1 MKNGKKQVKIT
12 IQVWPGVIFWAEEA
26 SAGAA
31 PIESAAEAI
40 LPPLNMEGPAYQRTT
55 AVNAKKRRKIAVL
68 TVRIVIAFLR
78 GKRFLAVF
86 AKPVAVQRNA
96 AHSGVAMVKSY
107 RLFHVVIKPGGGEDV
122 VLKHG
127 DSVIQLGVIAALT
140 GQVFGAG
147 KRVYFVLILTSLI
160 LIFGLNLVGLIE
172 INFPVLV
179 KKFPQSEKH
188 NAITYPFLLGLIFAF
203 ASTPCSTP
211 ILAGI
216 MAVASISANIVYA
229 ALMLFLFS
237 VGQGMIILFAGLF
250 TSVLK
255 NLSSF
260 ARYTDILTKI
270 SGIIL
275 ILFAVFLYYK
285 VFEQFI

>member
-1 MKNGKKQVKIT
+1 MDTFINFFQSHIKGDFSFLVLLLCFLGGVVSSLSPCGIGMLPIVVSYIGASPEQKISKSALQIIFFILGLSVTLT
-12 IQVWPGVIFWAEEA
+12 II
-26 SAGAA
+26 
-31 PIESAAEAI
+31 
-40 LPPLNMEGPAYQRTT
+40 
-55 AVNAKKRRKIAVL
+55 
-68 TVRIVIAFLR
+68 
-78 GKRFLAVF
+78 
-86 AKPVAVQRNA
+86 
-96 AHSGVAMVKSY
+96 
-107 RLFHVVIKPGGGEDV
+107 
-122 VLKHG
+122 
-127 DSVIQLGVIAALT
+127 GVIAALT